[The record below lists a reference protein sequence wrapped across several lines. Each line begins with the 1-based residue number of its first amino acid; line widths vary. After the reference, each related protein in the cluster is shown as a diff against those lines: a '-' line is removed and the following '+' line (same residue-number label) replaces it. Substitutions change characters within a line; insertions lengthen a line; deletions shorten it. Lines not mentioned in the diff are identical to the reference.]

1 MKPSNFICTINPS
14 NSSVER
20 IERLIWKG
28 MTVARINLSHTNE
41 EDNLKLIA
49 NIRQAAANVTHR
61 TQYYQPLAIALDL
74 RGAEIR
80 IAKIGE
86 DFNRILTEGDANVKF
101 SCDEKYAE
109 IAPLDLAYIP
119 CNAISRFLKK
129 GWIYFQ
135 VVKLVINFLKI

>member
-1 MKPSNFICTINPS
+1 
-14 NSSVER
+14 
-20 IERLIWKG
+20 

-61 TQYYQPLAIALDL
+61 TQYYLPLAIALDL

-86 DFNRILTEGDANVKF
+86 DFNRVLNEGDSNVKF
-101 SCDEKYAE
+101 SCDEKYAD
-109 IAPLDLAYIP
+109 IQPLDLAYVP
-119 CNAISRFLKK
+119 CNVICKFLKK
-129 GWIYFQ
+129 GEIYF
-135 VVKLVINFLKI
+135 LNIHPP